1 VPVVCYPFRILGV
14 AAGLLAGGSAL
25 AADLEVIYTTRAG
38 DTLIGL
44 EKRFLAAPF
53 GWKGLKVHNG
63 GVNPLRVP
71 IGSQLRIPER
81 WLRVEPRTARVVALQ
96 GDVSMDGRALAL
108 DSKVPAGA
116 LLRTGEGA
124 FITLLMP
131 DESRLTVQPQ
141 SVARFTKVQGF
152 QGFEGQ
158 TTEVSLE
165 HGRVETHAA
174 AQRGPAARYQIRT
187 PTATVSVRG
196 TEFRVGADPVAHSA
210 QAEVTGG
217 EVRLNPV
224 DGGAAKALPAGYGVV
239 AKAGTPIPA
248 PRPLLP
254 APTLTALPDRFE
266 RVDLSLPFAPVDKA
280 VAYRAQIARDPKFA
294 DVVADAVFNTP
305 PARFGAL
312 PDGAWWLRVRAIDE
326 AGLEG
331 FDAEHAFTLRAR
343 PEPPKALDTERGT
356 LAWSPAAEA
365 ARYRLQIADQPGF
378 TTLLADRQTAAL
390 AADPG
395 LPAGRYQWRVA
406 SLRASGEQGPWSDA
420 HSLVVRQAPQAA
432 SLTIY
437 NRRMR
442 FAWPGSAGQIY
453 DVQLARDEAFT
464 DLLVDQRIG
473 EAALTVLEPTGGT
486 YYLRRRAT
494 DPDGGTS
501 PWSGVQTLRQIF
513 LLPVWSLSAPAAA
526 QP

>member
-1 VPVVCYPFRILGV
+1 VPVDCYTLRTLGV

-38 DTLIGL
+38 DTLLGL

-53 GWKGLKVHNG
+53 GWKGLQVHNG

-96 GDVSMDGRALAL
+96 GEVSMDGRALAL

-124 FITLLMP
+124 FITLVMP
-131 DESRLTVQPQ
+131 DESRLTLQPQ
-141 SVARFTKVQGF
+141 SAARFNKVQGF

-158 TTEVSLE
+158 NTEVSLE
-165 HGRVETHAA
+165 HGRVETYAA

-187 PTATVSVRG
+187 PTTTVSVRG
-196 TEFRVGADPVAHSA
+196 TEFRVGTDPVAHSA

-217 EVRLNPV
+217 EVRLMPL
-224 DGGAAKALPAGYGVV
+224 DGSATKALPAGYGVV
-239 AKAGTPIPA
+239 AKAGAPIPA
-248 PRPLLP
+248 ARPLLP
-254 APTLTALPDRFE
+254 APTLTALPERFE
-266 RVDLSLPFAPVDKA
+266 RVELSLPFVPVDKA
-280 VAYRAQIARDPKFA
+280 VAYRAQIARDPKFS
-294 DVVADAVFNTP
+294 DVVADAVFTAP
-305 PARFGAL
+305 PARFSTL

-331 FDAEHAFTLRAR
+331 FDAEQAFTLRAR
-343 PEPPKALDTERGT
+343 PEPPKARDTERGA
-356 LAWSPAAEA
+356 LAWNPAAEA
-365 ARYRLQIADQPGF
+365 ARYRLQIAASASF
-378 TTLLADRQTAAL
+378 ATLLADRETTAL

-395 LPAGRYQWRVA
+395 LPAGRYQWRIA
-406 SLRASGEQGPWSDA
+406 SLRANSEQGPWSDA
-420 HSLVVRQAPQAA
+420 HPLVVRPALQPA
-432 SLTIY
+432 SLTLY

-442 FAWPGSAGQIY
+442 FAWPGKAGQIY

-494 DPDGGTS
+494 DPDGGS
-501 PWSGVQTLRQIF
+501 GPWSEVQTLRPILF
-513 LLPVWSLSAPAAA
+513 LPVWSLSAPATT